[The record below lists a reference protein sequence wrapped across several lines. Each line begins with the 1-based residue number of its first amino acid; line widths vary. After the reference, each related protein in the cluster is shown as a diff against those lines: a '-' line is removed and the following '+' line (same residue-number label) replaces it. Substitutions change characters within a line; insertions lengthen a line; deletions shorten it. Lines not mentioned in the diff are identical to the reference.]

1 VARLAQDIAAI
12 QCFLDNSHDAWFSG
26 NKKITTAVC

>member
-26 NKKITTAVC
+26 DKK